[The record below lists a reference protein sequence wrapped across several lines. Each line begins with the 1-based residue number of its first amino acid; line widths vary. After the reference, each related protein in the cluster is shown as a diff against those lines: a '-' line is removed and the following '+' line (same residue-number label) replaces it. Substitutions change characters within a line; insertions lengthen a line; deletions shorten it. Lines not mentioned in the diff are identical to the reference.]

1 MNDDISKSFT
11 DDYNELN
18 HFLNS
23 MTENLTLVKYHL
35 AHIVIPLNNE
45 KEMCQSVVELDQI
58 KNNCISLLSSM
69 FTKGI
74 SVMQQ
79 SNEEL
84 RHVNEE
90 LKEVN
95 KELKRVK
102 EEVNEELERVNDT
115 MYENQDNLQ
124 TTIKEMNDEFQLR
137 LQKINELVGPSITSR
152 SINDRAKY
160 IIEHCLNSDG
170 KSIKGGRIT
179 LQNVAAILEYNEKMF
194 GHK

>member
-1 MNDDISKSFT
+1 MSSPISEAFTNDF
-11 DDYNELN
+11 NEAN
-18 HFLNS
+18 QILNS

-45 KEMCQSVVELDQI
+45 REISQLVVEIDQF
-58 KNNCISLLSSM
+58 KNKCIALLSSM
-69 FTKGI
+69 FMKGV
-74 SVMQQ
+74 SVMEQ
-79 SNEEL
+79 SNESVE
-84 RHVNEE
+84 RVNEE
-90 LKEVN
+90 LKEV
-95 KELKRVK
+95 K
-102 EEVNEELERVNDT
+102 EELERVNDI

-124 TTIKEMNDEFQLR
+124 NTIREMNDEFQLK
-137 LQKINELVGPSITSR
+137 LQKINDLVGPTITSR

-194 GHK
+194 EHK